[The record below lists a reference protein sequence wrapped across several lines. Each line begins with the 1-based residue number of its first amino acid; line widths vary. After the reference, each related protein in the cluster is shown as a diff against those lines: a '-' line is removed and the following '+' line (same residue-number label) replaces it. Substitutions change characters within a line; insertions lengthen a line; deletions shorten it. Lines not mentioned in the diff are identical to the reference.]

1 MTRAFAESRALRWLS
16 RTFRTGAV
24 LTELMRVI
32 NKTPLI
38 GIVRWVVD
46 AASFRYR
53 RRRAV
58 PELKPANVTEQ
69 HMLDSLRRDGW
80 TSVPDDLE
88 PGIRKRIRDECLTL
102 REKYHEMR
110 SREPGR
116 YKDIWNY
123 VSDAGF
129 GRERP
134 DATNVF
140 VQYALSRPIL
150 NVVAGYLGETPWLRY
165 VILTESVYQEGD
177 IKYSQ
182 KWHHDFDDARMAKL
196 FIYLSDVHSP
206 DDGPFRLLPL
216 AESGRVRNSFVKRH
230 LNDDELFAWVDPR
243 RVIDIT
249 GPALTSFIGD
259 PGKIYHCGSRLAPGR
274 TRLLYTALYTAYPS
288 IYPNGRDMFTVT
300 PETPADLRHVLA
312 PNTALQQ
319 R

>member
-1 MTRAFAESRALRWLS
+1 MSGVQAKPRAWQWLTRTW
-16 RTFRTGAV
+16 RTGAV
-24 LTELMRVI
+24 ATELMRVI

-38 GIVRWVVD
+38 KVARQVVD
-46 AASFRYR
+46 LASFRR
-53 RRRAV
+53 RQRRTV
-58 PELKPANVTEQ
+58 PGLQPGNAIEQ
-69 HMLDSLRRDGW
+69 RMLESLRRDGW
-80 TSVPDDLE
+80 TSVPDDVE
-88 PGIRKRIRDECLTL
+88 PDLRRRIQGECLAL
-102 REKYHEMR
+102 RQKYHEMK
-110 SREPGR
+110 SREPER

-140 VQYALSRPIL
+140 VRYALSRPIL

-165 VILTESVYQEGD
+165 IILTESVYQEGD

-182 KWHHDFDDARMAKL
+182 KWHYDFDDVRMAKL

-206 DDGPFRLLPL
+206 DDGPFRLVPR
-216 AESGRVRNSFVKRH
+216 AESERVRNSFVKRH
-230 LNDDELFAWVDPR
+230 LNDGELFAWVDPR
-243 RVIDIT
+243 QVVDIT

-288 IYPNGRDMFTVT
+288 VYPNGRDMFTVT
-300 PETPADLRHVLA
+300 PETPVHLRHVLA